1 MILKKCQTQ
10 GRDELLRTLL
20 THASTGAK
28 PIAPAGRTS
37 PRLESAPLSRRELG
51 CTIVRRISDNLGRHW
66 VVREAGI
73 VRQSADTRRNARPR
87 SLIFRCV
94 TRGVRAEIRRAPIAL
109 HALTDARL
117 LLMLA
122 RAE

>member
-1 MILKKCQTQ
+1 MILKRRPTQ
-10 GRDELLRTLL
+10 AREEMLRTLL
-20 THASTGAK
+20 THASTGATL
-28 PIAPAGRTS
+28 IAPVDRSTA
-37 PRLESAPLSRRELG
+37 RLQDIELNRRELG

-109 HALTDARL
+109 HAITDSAL
-117 LLMLA
+117 LLLLA